1 MASRPLYL
9 DTGTVSYLN
18 TGLVL
23 TWIQGPLLT
32 WIQHYRDRSTMSYM
46 DIGTLTWIQGPC
58 QGWSSTRHHPAI
70 YHLNNMLEWTN
81 TFYLCEIVSLTKKKS
96 TVSEIICLTIP
107 FLKAISV
114 LFPPHLN
121 FYLLAVLDCTGNWT
135 DNGRKKGTGP
145 LFCSFLD
152 CRHAGALPHRLGT
165 HTTLVSAQI

>member
-1 MASRPLYL
+1 MLP
-9 DTGTVSYLN
+9 VNPN
-18 TGLVL
+18 TWIQGLSL

-32 WIQHYRDRSTMSYM
+32 WIQGPVDHVLHGYRE
-46 DIGTLTWIQGPC
+46 GTLTWIQGLC

-70 YHLNNMLEWTN
+70 YHLNNMLEWRN
-81 TFYLCEIVSLTKKKS
+81 TFYLCEIVSLTKRKS

-107 FLKAISV
+107 FLKAIPV

-121 FYLLAVLDCTGNWT
+121 FHLLAVLDCTGNWT

-152 CRHAGALPHRLGT
+152 CMHAGALPHRLGT
-165 HTTLVSAQI
+165 HTRPVSAQI